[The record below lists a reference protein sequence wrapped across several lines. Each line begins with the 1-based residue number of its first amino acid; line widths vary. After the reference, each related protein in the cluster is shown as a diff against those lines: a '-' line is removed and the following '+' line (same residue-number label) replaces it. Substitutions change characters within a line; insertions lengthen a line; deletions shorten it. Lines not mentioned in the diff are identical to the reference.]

1 MKILRLVWSQWLR
14 IARRIGVFE
23 SRLLLTLFYFTLLL
37 PLGLLFS
44 LLADP
49 FGVKT
54 KKRTAWTTKIIDA
67 ETVTTLREQF

>member
-1 MKILRLVWSQWLR
+1 MKILRSAWSQWLR
-14 IARRIGVFE
+14 IAHRIGVFE
-23 SRLLLTLFYFTLLL
+23 SRLLLTLCYFTLLL
-37 PLGLLFS
+37 PFGLLFS

-54 KKRTAWTTKIIDA
+54 KKRTTWTTNRTGA